1 MSTDQ
6 AASPADAEAPASPA
20 PGRSARWRLVSVVLA
35 AALVLALGGLALVW
49 AQGSRGA
56 AEDSPAVGF
65 ARDMYG
71 HHGQAVTMA
80 MLVREQGSD
89 PRVAAFAEE
98 VITSQAEQQGVMVG
112 WLHEQGVPATSTQA
126 PMAWMDGA
134 AMGGH
139 SSGHEGMGDAA
150 AMTPEQAREAMGM
163 ASDTQLAELGRATG
177 TAADLLF
184 VQLMTPH
191 HEGAVEMA
199 EAFLAMS
206 DEPQMTW
213 LAEAVVTGQER
224 ELRIL
229 ADLEADLAADLSAQP
244 A

>member
-1 MSTDQ
+1 VEQEQPVSTGETPPSPQ
-6 AASPADAEAPASPA
+6 AT
-20 PGRSARWRLVSVVLA
+20 GRWRLVSVVLA

-49 AQGSRGA
+49 ASGAGSP
-56 AEDSPAVGF
+56 AEDSPEVGF

-80 MLVREQGSD
+80 LLVREQGSD

-112 WLHEQGVPATSTQA
+112 WLHEQGVPATSTTA

-134 AMGGH
+134 STAEHGGH
-139 SSGHEGMGDAA
+139 GGSGEAA
-150 AMTPEQAREAMGM
+150 ARTPEQAREAMGM
-163 ASDTQLAELGRATG
+163 ASDEQLAELGRATG
-177 TAADLLF
+177 PAADLLF
-184 VQLMTPH
+184 VQLMTRH
-191 HEGAVEMA
+191 HEGALEMA
-199 EAFLAMS
+199 EAFLDLS

-213 LAEAVVTGQER
+213 LAEAVVTGQQR
-224 ELRIL
+224 ELGIL
-229 ADLEADLAADLSAQP
+229 ADLQGDLEAEVAAQP

>member
-6 AASPADAEAPASPA
+6 AASPAAPEASASPGA
-20 PGRSARWRLVSVVLA
+20 GDGTRWRLVSVVLA
-35 AALVLALGGLALVW
+35 AALVLALGGLALAW
-49 AQGSRGA
+49 AGSARGV
-56 AEDSPAVGF
+56 AEDSPEVGF

-112 WLHEQGVPATSTQA
+112 WLHEQGVPATSTAA
-126 PMAWMDGA
+126 PMAWMEGQGT
-134 AMGGH
+134 GGH
-139 SSGHEGMGDAA
+139 SSGHGGTGDAA

-163 ASDTQLAELGRATG
+163 ASDEQLAELGRATG

-229 ADLEADLAADLSAQP
+229 ADLEADLSAQP